1 MTSTGREAATTLNHR
16 FHTLGLEMTL
26 PCRSPK
32 GHSLFQNSTTT
43 ARMAPSWMTTRN
55 MDINSSLALN
65 LTTCSTRIMCPVEE
79 MGSHSVMP
87 STIPI
92 RIALMIS
99 KNVINPSCSTR
110 WVRSFFK
117 SSSSIPYYEPL
128 CIQIIEIFR
137 QALYLSAPGNVLYYK
152 NKKSV
157 RFLRPALKALRTT
170 R

>member
-1 MTSTGREAATTLNHR
+1 M
-16 FHTLGLEMTL
+16 

-65 LTTCSTRIMCPVEE
+65 LTTCSTKIMCPVEE

-99 KNVINPSCSTR
+99 KNVINPSCSTPLGAL
-110 WVRSFFK
+110 FFQK
-117 SSSSIPYYEPL
+117 QFQYTIL
-128 CIQIIEIFR
+128 
-137 QALYLSAPGNVLYYK
+137 
-152 NKKSV
+152 
-157 RFLRPALKALRTT
+157 
-170 R
+170 